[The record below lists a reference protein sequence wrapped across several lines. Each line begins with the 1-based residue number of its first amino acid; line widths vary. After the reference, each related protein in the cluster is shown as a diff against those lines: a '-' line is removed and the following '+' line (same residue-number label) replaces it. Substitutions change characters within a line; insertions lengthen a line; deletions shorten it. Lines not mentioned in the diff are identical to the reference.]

1 MTQLLAH
8 GTGEAAA
15 FPVDI
20 TYALI
25 GGSWALAISFLVLA
39 FAWKSPRLGPDKH
52 VAVLP
57 GLTRLADSPVLRTAL
72 GVLGIAVAVGA
83 VTTGFLARDEHDNPL
98 VGAFFIWLWAGLV
111 PTSLLFGPVGRFLS
125 PVRTLHRWGSAAVG
139 RPPRRG
145 LLDYPQWLGRWPA
158 AAGLFAFV
166 WLELAVVEKG
176 FGAVA
181 WWCAAYLVITA
192 VGAVVFG
199 DTWFSRAE
207 PFEVYSATIAT
218 LSPLGRDRST
228 RMLVLRNPLRGLS
241 DYGTWPGAVAV
252 IAVLLGST
260 AFDAW
265 SATHS
270 AVGIPAR
277 TAILAAFILGVGAT
291 FCLATMATG
300 GVTPAQRRAIPGEM
314 AHTLIPIAV
323 GYLVAHYAK
332 YFVEDGQVVLHS
344 WLKAVGLGTPAM
356 WTPFTDH
363 PTALSVLAVAAIIVG
378 HLLAVVAAHDAALRI
393 LPRRRHLTGQL
404 ALMLLM
410 VGYTFTG
417 LWLLFGG

>member
-1 MTQLLAH
+1 MTRILAH

-39 FAWKSPRLGPDKH
+39 FAWKTPRLDPAKH
-52 VAVLP
+52 WAVLP
-57 GLTRLADSPVLRTAL
+57 RLTRFADARGVREAL
-72 GVLGIAVAVGA
+72 GVLGLVLAVGA
-83 VTTGFLARDEHDNPL
+83 LVVGFTARHQHDNPL
-98 VGAFFIWLWAGLV
+98 VGTFFIWLWVGLV
-111 PTSLLFGPVGRFLS
+111 PASLVFGPIGKVVS
-125 PVRTLHRWGSAAVG
+125 PVRTLHRLVCTALHRSPA
-139 RPPRRG
+139 RG
-145 LLDYPQWLGRWPA
+145 LRPYPSWLGRWPA
-158 AAGLFAFV
+158 AVGLFAFV
-166 WLELAVVEKG
+166 WLELAVVHKG
-176 FGAVA
+176 VAAVA
-181 WWCAAYLVITA
+181 WWCLAYLVVTA
-192 VGAVVFG
+192 AGAIVFG
-199 DTWFSRAE
+199 DRWFARAE
-207 PFEVYSATIAT
+207 PFEVYSGVIAT
-218 LSPLGRDRST
+218 MSPLARDASSRE
-228 RMLVLRNPLRGLS
+228 LVLRNPLCGLS
-241 DYGTWPGAVAV
+241 TYRTGAGAVAV

-265 SATHS
+265 SATHR
-270 AVGIPAR
+270 ATGIPAR
-277 TAILAAFILGVGAT
+277 TAILLLFVVVVGVS
-291 FCLATMATG
+291 FWLATMAVG
-300 GVTPAQRRAIPGEM
+300 GVTRERRLSIPGKM

-332 YFVEDGQVVLHS
+332 YFVEDGQEVLHS
-344 WLKAVGLGTPAM
+344 WLTAFGADEPAA

-363 PTALSVLAVAAIIVG
+363 PTLGSVLAVAAIVVG

-393 LPRRRHLTGQL
+393 LPKRHHLTGQL